1 MSEYVDEKPHDV
13 SDSARQKQQGYSV
26 AQEKLDKALLPFLI
40 IIALLGLAFC

>member
-13 SDSARQKQQGYSV
+13 SDSSSEKHQGYFV

-40 IIALLGLAFC
+40 IIALVGLAFC